1 MKVFIM
7 VTKQLIEPTQ
17 VLSNILIDKVIT
29 DKCLRILSSS
39 SRNCF
44 STVKDENIDNIT
56 PDFLIKQVEQSNYF
70 FLQCH
75 RDDQKKNNII

>member
-56 PDFLIKQVEQSNYF
+56 PDFLIKHVEQSNYF
-70 FLQCH
+70 FV
-75 RDDQKKNNII
+75 